1 MNKIAWSLCFL
12 LVLCSFQDIKAQ
24 GMLKKLKNKANQ
36 VIDKAADKAIG
47 NEVKIKRAYPQMEEV
62 ILAAVNLP
70 IKVGQG

>member
-1 MNKIAWSLCFL
+1 MEFVLFACAML
-12 LVLCSFQDIKAQ
+12 LSGHQSP
-24 GMLKKLKNKANQ
+24 GMLKKLKDKANQ
-36 VIDKAADKAIG
+36 VIDKAADKANG